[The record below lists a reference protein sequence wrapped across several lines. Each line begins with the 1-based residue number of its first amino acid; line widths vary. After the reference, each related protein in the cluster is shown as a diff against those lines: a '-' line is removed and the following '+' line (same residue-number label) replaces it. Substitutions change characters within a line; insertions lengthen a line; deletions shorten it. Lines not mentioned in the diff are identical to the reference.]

1 VAARHPS
8 EGQWKVDP
16 TLLYRSNQMSRR
28 KNSGQSA
35 AGFGLVLV
43 AVIFAVGS
51 ALIHAVGP
59 VACVIVIVGII
70 AGVIWYKAH
79 RRAVRIA
86 YLRNKY
92 GDEEIV
98 QRILRRNYW
107 QGQTAEQLRDSLGD
121 PASVDGGLLKTRKR
135 EVWKYHPTG
144 ENRYRLRITLDD
156 DVVADHFQKN

>member
-1 VAARHPS
+1 
-8 EGQWKVDP
+8 
-16 TLLYRSNQMSRR
+16 MSRR
-28 KNSGQSA
+28 KSNGQSV
-35 AGFGLVLV
+35 AGFGILILA
-43 AVIFAVGS
+43 AVVFAVGS
-51 ALIHAVGP
+51 VLLHAIGP
-59 VACVIVIVGII
+59 VACVIVVVGTI

-107 QGQTAEQLRDSLGD
+107 QGQTAEQLRDSLGQ

-135 EVWKYHPTG
+135 EVWKYYPSG
-144 ENRYRLRITLDD
+144 KNRYRLRITLDD
-156 DVVADHFQKN
+156 DIVADHFQKN